1 MKRKYFFS
9 WSNFRWFIK
18 EIMKLYSDQP
28 SYFSKKRV
36 ESGIAFV
43 IAEWG
48 AIFFL
53 LNKWQLMTTQDFGI
67 WMGLQ
72 LAVAGYIINQ
82 IQKEKTTNNTES
94 NGDNDKIS
102 ANS

>member
-1 MKRKYFFS
+1 MTKFLVLVWKNLKWFVIEIAKMY
-9 WSNFRWFIK
+9 SN
-18 EIMKLYSDQP
+18 ET

-53 LNKWQLMTTQDFGI
+53 LKKWQLMTTQDFGI
-67 WMGLQ
+67 WIGLQ

-82 IQKEKTTNNTES
+82 IQKEKITNNTES
-94 NGDNDKIS
+94 NGQN
-102 ANS
+102 